1 MLAFARDKVS
11 EGRNNSHICN
21 ILLVIVPGMQ
31 EKLNKQRMKGSRKTD
46 QDGWIDGIVYYP
58 HKVKSLNV

>member
-1 MLAFARDKVS
+1 MALITAKVSKLFICWPLPWDRVS

-31 EKLNKQRMKGSRKTD
+31 EKWNKQRMKGSRKTD
-46 QDGWIDGIVYYP
+46 QGQMDI
-58 HKVKSLNV
+58 